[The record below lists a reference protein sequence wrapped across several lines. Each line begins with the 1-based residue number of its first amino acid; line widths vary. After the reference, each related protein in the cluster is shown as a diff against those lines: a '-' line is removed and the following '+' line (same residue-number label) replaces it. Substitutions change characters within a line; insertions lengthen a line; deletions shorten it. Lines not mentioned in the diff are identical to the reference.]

1 MIKNIHFTNPKL
13 WSKKNKIIAAIV
25 AAVLVLA
32 SIAGAVITSRIQH
45 QKECQARSVAFAD
58 KLTQLDQSTAKAHD
72 ALATVDESVKV
83 GEGARLAH
91 TEGFTL
97 APEGQSATAELNDAI
112 TKADETKTSEAAK
125 AHAEEGK
132 CLSQQ
137 DVTDAEA
144 AVKAVDD
151 KTQSFV
157 NARDAYRLTKA
168 TDEANSTMD
177 AAKSN
182 LAEAQKNADEQIKAV
197 DDDSQMASDGNV
209 KAAYD
214 ALKNVNNESHSIS
227 TTVTAD
233 SYDEAVASIAK
244 AKEVDQKANDIKKDL
259 DSLKNAVNTYQEAKA
274 AQAAA
279 AARSTQQSASSN
291 GGSARSTQQSASSN
305 GGSARSYG
313 STGGSQA
320 RSYSNGG
327 GSSSGS
333 TGGSSYSGSNNSNS
347 GGSSSSGKVSNEEI
361 YKHSVSDEEANS
373 GRYTY
378 CVYIGNG
385 RQLCH

>member
-1 MIKNIHFTNPKL
+1 MKTPKIHFTNPKL
-13 WSKKNKIIAAIV
+13 WSKRNKIIAAIV

-45 QKECQARSVAFAD
+45 QKDCQARSVAFAD

-83 GEGARLAH
+83 GEGSRLAH

-125 AHAEEGK
+125 THAEEGK
-132 CLSQQ
+132 CLRQQ

-209 KAAYD
+209 KGAYD
-214 ALKNVNNESHSIS
+214 ALKNVNNESHSLS
-227 TTVTAD
+227 TTVTIS

-259 DSLKNAVNTYQEAKA
+259 ESLKNAVNTYQEAKA
-274 AQAAA
+274 AEAAA
-279 AARSTQQSASSN
+279 ASRSAQQSASN
-291 GGSARSTQQSASSN
+291 GGSRSS
-305 GGSARSYG
+305 GSARSYG

-327 GSSSGS
+327 SSYSGGGSSSGS
-333 TGGSSYSGSNNSNS
+333 TGGSSHSNGGGSNS
-347 GGSSSSGKVSNEEI
+347 GGGQPPIKSDAEFEKWTYEHSIGKDQLKPGMKCFV
-361 YKHSVSDEEANS
+361 V
-373 GRYTY
+373 
-378 CVYIGNG
+378 GNG
-385 RQLCH
+385 RYMCS

>member
-13 WSKKNKIIAAIV
+13 WSKRNKIIAAIV
-25 AAVLVLA
+25 ATVLVLTG
-32 SIAGAVITSRIQH
+32 IAGAIVTSHIQH

-72 ALATVDESVKV
+72 ALATVNESVKE

-91 TEGFTL
+91 TESFTL

-112 TKADETKTSEAAK
+112 AKAEEAKTSEAAK
-125 AHAEEGK
+125 AHAEESK

-177 AAKSN
+177 AAKAN

-197 DDDSQMASDGNV
+197 DEDSQMASDGNV

-214 ALKNVNNESHSIS
+214 ALKNVNNESHSLS
-227 TTVTAD
+227 TTVTIS

-244 AKEVDQKANDIKKDL
+244 AKEVDQKANDIKRDL

-274 AQAAA
+274 AEAAA
-279 AARSTQQSASSN
+279 ASRSA
-291 GGSARSTQQSASSN
+291 QQSASSN
-305 GGSARSYG
+305 GGSARSYS
-313 STGGSQA
+313 STGGSQT
-320 RSYSNGG
+320 RSYSNGGGSSYSGG

-333 TGGSSYSGSNNSNS
+333 TGGSSHSNGGGSNS
-347 GGSSSSGKVSNEEI
+347 GGGQTQNNFDFNKWTEE
-361 YKHSVSDEEANS
+361 HSISKDQIKPGMHCFNV
-373 GRYTY
+373 
-378 CVYIGNG
+378 GNG
-385 RQLCH
+385 RYMCS

>member
-1 MIKNIHFTNPKL
+1 MIKNIHFTKPKL
-13 WSKKNKIIAAIV
+13 WSKRNKIIAAIV
-25 AAVLVLA
+25 AAVLVLT

-112 TKADETKTSEAAK
+112 AKADEAKTSEAAK

-209 KAAYD
+209 KGSYD
-214 ALKNVNNESHSIS
+214 ALKNVNNESHSLS
-227 TTVTAD
+227 TTVTTS

-259 DSLKNAVNTYQEAKA
+259 ESLKGAVNTYQEAKA
-274 AQAAA
+274 AEAAA
-279 AARSTQQSASSN
+279 ASRSAQQSASN
-291 GGSARSTQQSASSN
+291 RGGSSYSS
-305 GGSARSYG
+305 GSSSSARSYG
-313 STGGSQA
+313 STGGSQS

-327 GSSSGS
+327 GGS
-333 TGGSSYSGSNNSNS
+333 TSGGGSSNS
-347 GGSSSSGKVSNEEI
+347 GGGSSASSSAGNQSQSKTGDESWRQYVKSGSEI
-361 YKHSVSDEEANS
+361 KPGQHCYNVGKDQ
-373 GRYTY
+373 
-378 CVYIGNG
+378 YI
-385 RQLCH
+385 CA

>member
-1 MIKNIHFTNPKL
+1 MKTPKIHFTNPKL
-13 WSKKNKIIAAIV
+13 WSKRNKIIAAIV

-58 KLTQLDQSTAKAHD
+58 KLSQLDQSTAKAHD

-112 TKADETKTSEAAK
+112 TKADETKSSEAAK
-125 AHAEEGK
+125 ANAEAGK

-144 AVKAVDD
+144 AVKVVDD

-209 KAAYD
+209 KGAYD
-214 ALKNVNNESHSIS
+214 TLKNVNNESHSLS
-227 TTVTAD
+227 TTVTIS

-244 AKEVDQKANDIKKDL
+244 AKDVDQKANDIKKNL
-259 DSLKNAVNTYQEAKA
+259 ESLKGAVNTYQEAKA
-274 AQAAA
+274 AEAAA
-279 AARSTQQSASSN
+279 ASRSAQQSASN
-291 GGSARSTQQSASSN
+291 RGGSSYSS
-305 GGSARSYG
+305 GSSSSARSYG
-313 STGGSQA
+313 STGGSQS

-327 GSSSGS
+327 GGS
-333 TGGSSYSGSNNSNS
+333 TSGGGASHSGGSSNS
-347 GGSSSSGKVSNEEI
+347 GGGQPPIKSDAEFEKWTYEHSIGKDQLKPGMKCFV
-361 YKHSVSDEEANS
+361 V
-373 GRYTY
+373 
-378 CVYIGNG
+378 GNG
-385 RQLCH
+385 RYMCS

>member
-45 QKECQARSVAFAD
+45 QKECQARSASFAD

-83 GEGARLAH
+83 GDGSRLAH

-97 APEGQSATAELNDAI
+97 APEGQSATADLNDAI
-112 TKADETKTSEAAK
+112 AKAEEAKTSEAAK
-125 AHAEEGK
+125 ESAEEGK

-144 AVKAVDD
+144 VVKAVDD

-168 TDEANSTMD
+168 ADEANSTMD

-182 LAEAQKNADEQIKAV
+182 LAEAQKNADEQIKTV

-209 KAAYD
+209 KGAYD
-214 ALKNVNNESHSIS
+214 ALKNVNNESHSLS
-227 TTVTAD
+227 TTVTTS

-259 DSLKNAVNTYQEAKA
+259 ESLKGAVNTYQEAKA
-274 AQAAA
+274 AEAAA
-279 AARSTQQSASSN
+279 AS
-291 GGSARSTQQSASSN
+291 RSTQQSASSN

-333 TGGSSYSGSNNSNS
+333 TGGSSYSGGGSNS
-347 GGSSSSGKVSNEEI
+347 GGSSSGSTSNQSQSKTGDESWRQYVKSGSEI
-361 YKHSVSDEEANS
+361 KPGQHCYNVGKDQ
-373 GRYTY
+373 
-378 CVYIGNG
+378 YI
-385 RQLCH
+385 CA

>member
-45 QKECQARSVAFAD
+45 QKECQARSASFAD

-72 ALATVDESVKV
+72 ALATVDESVKE

-91 TEGFTL
+91 TQGFTL

-112 TKADETKTSEAAK
+112 AKANETKTSEAAK
-125 AHAEEGK
+125 AHAEQGK

-197 DDDSQMASDGNV
+197 EDDSQMASDGNV
-209 KAAYD
+209 KGAYD
-214 ALKNVNNESHSIS
+214 ALKNVNNESHSLS
-227 TTVTAD
+227 TTVTIS

-244 AKEVDQKANDIKKDL
+244 AKDVDQKANDIKKGL
-259 DSLKNAVNTYQEAKA
+259 ESLKNAVNTYQEAKA
-274 AQAAA
+274 AEAAA
-279 AARSTQQSASSN
+279 ASRSAQQSASN
-291 GGSARSTQQSASSN
+291 RGGSSYSS
-305 GGSARSYG
+305 GSSSSARSYG
-313 STGGSQA
+313 STGGSQS

-333 TGGSSYSGSNNSNS
+333 TGGSSYSGSSNSNS

-378 CVYIGNG
+378 CVYIDNG

>member
-13 WSKKNKIIAAIV
+13 WSKRNKIIAAIV

-72 ALATVDESVKV
+72 ALATVDESVKE

-91 TEGFTL
+91 TQGFTL

-112 TKADETKTSEAAK
+112 TKAEEAKTSEAAK
-125 AHAEEGK
+125 ESAEEGK

-144 AVKAVDD
+144 AIKAVDD

-209 KAAYD
+209 KGAYD
-214 ALKNVNNESHSIS
+214 ALKNVNNESHSLS
-227 TTVTAD
+227 TTVTTS

-244 AKEVDQKANDIKKDL
+244 GKEVDQKANDIKKDL
-259 DSLKNAVNTYQEAKA
+259 ESLKNAVNTYQEAKA
-274 AQAAA
+274 AEAAA
-279 AARSTQQSASSN
+279 ASRSAQQSASN
-291 GGSARSTQQSASSN
+291 GGSSYSS
-305 GGSARSYG
+305 GSSSSARSYG

-333 TGGSSYSGSNNSNS
+333 TGGSSHSNGGGSNS
-347 GGSSSSGKVSNEEI
+347 GGGQPPIKSDAEFEKWTYEHSIGKDQLKPGMKCFV
-361 YKHSVSDEEANS
+361 V
-373 GRYTY
+373 
-378 CVYIGNG
+378 GNG
-385 RQLCH
+385 RYMCS

>member
-58 KLTQLDQSTAKAHD
+58 KLTQLDQSTAKAHE
-72 ALATVDESVKV
+72 ALATVDESVKE

-91 TEGFTL
+91 TQGFTL
-97 APEGQSATAELNDAI
+97 APEGQGATAELNDAI

-125 AHAEEGK
+125 ESAEKGK
-132 CLSQQ
+132 CLSAQ

-151 KTQSFV
+151 RTQSFV

-177 AAKSN
+177 AAKAN

-209 KAAYD
+209 KGAYD
-214 ALKNVNNESHSIS
+214 ALKNVNNESHSLS
-227 TTVTAD
+227 TTVTIS

-244 AKEVDQKANDIKKDL
+244 AKDVDQKANDIKKDL
-259 DSLKNAVNTYQEAKA
+259 ESLKGAVSTYQEAKA
-274 AQAAA
+274 AEVAAA
-279 AARSTQQSASSN
+279 SRSAQQSASN
-291 GGSARSTQQSASSN
+291 GGGSSYSS
-305 GGSARSYG
+305 GSSSSARSYG

-327 GSSSGS
+327 GGS
-333 TGGSSYSGSNNSNS
+333 TSGGGSSNS
-347 GGSSSSGKVSNEEI
+347 GGGSSASSSAGNQSQSKTGDESWRKYVKNGSQIKPGMHCYNVGK
-361 YKHSVSDEEANS
+361 DQ
-373 GRYTY
+373 
-378 CVYIGNG
+378 YI
-385 RQLCH
+385 CS

>member
-45 QKECQARSVAFAD
+45 QKECQARSASFAD
-58 KLTQLDQSTAKAHD
+58 KLTQLDQSVVKAHD
-72 ALATVDESVKV
+72 ALATVDESVKE

-112 TKADETKTSEAAK
+112 TKAEEAKTSEAAK
-125 AHAEEGK
+125 AHAEQGK

-144 AVKAVDD
+144 AVKAVGD

-177 AAKSN
+177 AAKAN

-209 KAAYD
+209 KGAYD
-214 ALKNVNNESHSIS
+214 ALKNANNESHSLSTAVTIS
-227 TTVTAD
+227 

-259 DSLKNAVNTYQEAKA
+259 ESLKNVVNTYQEAKA

-279 AARSTQQSASSN
+279 ASRSAQQSASSN
-291 GGSARSTQQSASSN
+291 GGST
-305 GGSARSYG
+305 RSYG

-320 RSYSNGG
+320 RSHSNGG
-327 GSSSGS
+327 GSSYSGSGSSSGS
-333 TGGSSYSGSNNSNS
+333 TGGSSYSGSSNSNS

-378 CVYIGNG
+378 CVYIDNG

>member
-1 MIKNIHFTNPKL
+1 MKTPKIHFTNPKL

-45 QKECQARSVAFAD
+45 QKECQARSASFAD

-72 ALATVDESVKV
+72 ALATVDESVKE

-151 KTQSFV
+151 KTQSFM

-209 KAAYD
+209 KGAYD
-214 ALKNVNNESHSIS
+214 ALKNVNNESHSLS
-227 TTVTAD
+227 TTVTIS

-259 DSLKNAVNTYQEAKA
+259 ESLKNAVNTYQEAKA
-274 AQAAA
+274 AEAAA
-279 AARSTQQSASSN
+279 ASRSA
-291 GGSARSTQQSASSN
+291 QQSASSN

-327 GSSSGS
+327 GSS
-333 TGGSSYSGSNNSNS
+333 YSGGGSNS
-347 GGSSSSGKVSNEEI
+347 GGSSSGSTSNQSQSKTGDESWRQYVKSGSEI
-361 YKHSVSDEEANS
+361 KPGQHCYNVGKDQ
-373 GRYTY
+373 
-378 CVYIGNG
+378 YI
-385 RQLCH
+385 CA

>member
-1 MIKNIHFTNPKL
+1 MKTPKIHFTNPKL
-13 WSKKNKIIAAIV
+13 WSKRNKIIAAIV

-45 QKECQARSVAFAD
+45 QKECQARSASFAD

-112 TKADETKTSEAAK
+112 AKADETKTSETAK
-125 AHAEEGK
+125 AHAEQGK

-151 KTQSFV
+151 KTRSFV

-209 KAAYD
+209 KGAYD
-214 ALKNVNNESHSIS
+214 ALKNVNNESHSLS
-227 TTVTAD
+227 TTVTIS

-259 DSLKNAVNTYQEAKA
+259 ESLKGAVNTYQEAKA
-274 AQAAA
+274 AEAAA
-279 AARSTQQSASSN
+279 ASRSAQQSASN
-291 GGSARSTQQSASSN
+291 RGGSSYSS
-305 GGSARSYG
+305 GSSSSARSYG
-313 STGGSQA
+313 STGGSQS

-327 GSSSGS
+327 GSS
-333 TGGSSYSGSNNSNS
+333 SGSNNSNS

-378 CVYIGNG
+378 CVYIDNG

>member
-1 MIKNIHFTNPKL
+1 MSAPQLNNIHFTNPKL

-45 QKECQARSVAFAD
+45 QKDCQARSVAFTD
-58 KLTQLDQSTAKAHD
+58 KMTQLDQSVVKAHD
-72 ALATVDESVKV
+72 ALATVDESVQV
-83 GEGARLAH
+83 GEGSRLAH
-91 TEGFTL
+91 TDGFQTV
-97 APEGQSATAELNDAI
+97 AEGQSATADLNDAI
-112 TKADETKTSEAAK
+112 AKAEEAKTSEAAK
-125 AHAEEGK
+125 ASAEAGK

-177 AAKSN
+177 AAKAN

-209 KAAYD
+209 KGAYD
-214 ALKNVNNESHSIS
+214 ALKNVNNESHSLS
-227 TTVTAD
+227 TTVTIS

-244 AKEVDQKANDIKKDL
+244 AKDVDQKANDIKKNL
-259 DSLKNAVNTYQEAKA
+259 ESLKGAVNTYQEAKA
-274 AQAAA
+274 AEAAA
-279 AARSTQQSASSN
+279 ASR
-291 GGSARSTQQSASSN
+291 
-305 GGSARSYG
+305 SARSYG
-313 STGGSQA
+313 STGGSQS

-327 GSSSGS
+327 GGS
-333 TGGSSYSGSNNSNS
+333 TSGGGASHSGGSSNS
-347 GGSSSSGKVSNEEI
+347 GGGQPPIKSDAEFEKWTYEHSIGKDQLKPGMKCFV
-361 YKHSVSDEEANS
+361 V
-373 GRYTY
+373 
-378 CVYIGNG
+378 GNG
-385 RQLCH
+385 RYMCS

>member
-32 SIAGAVITSRIQH
+32 SIAGAVVTSRIQH
-45 QKECQARSVAFAD
+45 QKECQARSASFAD

-72 ALATVDESVKV
+72 ALATVDESVKE

-91 TEGFTL
+91 TQGFTL
-97 APEGQSATAELNDAI
+97 APEGQSATADLNDAI
-112 TKADETKTSEAAK
+112 AKADEAKTSEAAK

-209 KAAYD
+209 KGAYD
-214 ALKNVNNESHSIS
+214 ALKNVNNESHSLS
-227 TTVTAD
+227 TTVTTS

-259 DSLKNAVNTYQEAKA
+259 ESLKGAVSTYQEAKA
-274 AQAAA
+274 AEAAA
-279 AARSTQQSASSN
+279 ASRSA
-291 GGSARSTQQSASSN
+291 QQSASSN

-327 GSSSGS
+327 GSSYSGGNSSS
-333 TGGSSYSGSNNSNS
+333 TGGSSHSNGGGSNS
-347 GGSSSSGKVSNEEI
+347 GGNQSQSKTGDESWRQYVKNGSQIKPGQHCYNVGK
-361 YKHSVSDEEANS
+361 DQ
-373 GRYTY
+373 
-378 CVYIGNG
+378 YI
-385 RQLCH
+385 CS

>member
-13 WSKKNKIIAAIV
+13 WSKRNKIIAAIV

-83 GEGARLAH
+83 GEGSRLAH

-112 TKADETKTSEAAK
+112 AKADETKTSEAAK
-125 AHAEEGK
+125 AHAEEGE

-209 KAAYD
+209 KGAYD
-214 ALKNVNNESHSIS
+214 ALKNVNNESHSLS
-227 TTVTAD
+227 TTVTVS

-259 DSLKNAVNTYQEAKA
+259 ESLKGAVNTYQEAKA
-274 AQAAA
+274 AEAAA
-279 AARSTQQSASSN
+279 ASRSAQQSASNS
-291 GGSARSTQQSASSN
+291 GSSYSS
-305 GGSARSYG
+305 GSSSSARSYG
-313 STGGSQA
+313 STGGSQT

-327 GSSSGS
+327 GGS
-333 TGGSSYSGSNNSNS
+333 TSGGGSSNS
-347 GGSSSSGKVSNEEI
+347 GGGSSASSSAGNQSQNRTGDESWRQYVKSGSEI
-361 YKHSVSDEEANS
+361 KPGQHCYNVGKDQ
-373 GRYTY
+373 
-378 CVYIGNG
+378 YI
-385 RQLCH
+385 CA

>member
-1 MIKNIHFTNPKL
+1 MKNPKIHFTNPKL

-25 AAVLVLA
+25 TAVLVLT

-72 ALATVDESVKV
+72 ALATVDESVKE

-91 TEGFTL
+91 TQGFTL

-112 TKADETKTSEAAK
+112 AKADETKTSEAAK

-151 KTQSFV
+151 KTQSFI

-177 AAKSN
+177 AAKAN

-197 DDDSQMASDGNV
+197 DDDSQMTSDGNV
-209 KAAYD
+209 KGAYD
-214 ALKNVNNESHSIS
+214 ALKNVNNESHSLS
-227 TTVTAD
+227 TTVTIS

-259 DSLKNAVNTYQEAKA
+259 ESLKGAVNTYQEAKA
-274 AQAAA
+274 AEAAA
-279 AARSTQQSASSN
+279 ASRSA
-291 GGSARSTQQSASSN
+291 QQSASSN

-327 GSSSGS
+327 GSSYSGGGSNSGS
-333 TGGSSYSGSNNSNS
+333 TGGSSHSNGGGSHS
-347 GGSSSSGKVSNEEI
+347 GGGQTQNNFDFNKWTEE
-361 YKHSVSDEEANS
+361 HSISKDQIKPGMHCFNV
-373 GRYTY
+373 
-378 CVYIGNG
+378 GNG
-385 RQLCH
+385 RYMCS

>member
-1 MIKNIHFTNPKL
+1 MKTPKIHFTNPKL
-13 WSKKNKIIAAIV
+13 WSKRNKIIAAIV

-45 QKECQARSVAFAD
+45 QKECQARSVAFTD

-83 GEGARLAH
+83 GEGSRLAH

-97 APEGQSATAELNDAI
+97 APEGQSATADLNDAI
-112 TKADETKTSEAAK
+112 AKAHGTKTSEATK

-209 KAAYD
+209 KGAYD
-214 ALKNVNNESHSIS
+214 ALKNVNNESHSLS
-227 TTVTAD
+227 TTVTIS

-259 DSLKNAVNTYQEAKA
+259 ESLKGAVSTYQEAKA
-274 AQAAA
+274 AEAAA
-279 AARSTQQSASSN
+279 ASRSA
-291 GGSARSTQQSASSN
+291 QQSASSN

-333 TGGSSYSGSNNSNS
+333 TGGSSYSNGGSNS
-347 GGSSSSGKVSNEEI
+347 GGGSSSAGNQSQSKTGDESWRKYVKNGSEIKPGQHCYNVGK
-361 YKHSVSDEEANS
+361 DQ
-373 GRYTY
+373 
-378 CVYIGNG
+378 YI
-385 RQLCH
+385 CA

>member
-1 MIKNIHFTNPKL
+1 MKTPKIHFTNPKL
-13 WSKKNKIIAAIV
+13 WSKRNKIIAAIV

-91 TEGFTL
+91 TEGFQTV
-97 APEGQSATAELNDAI
+97 AEGQSATADLNDAI
-112 TKADETKTSEAAK
+112 AKAEETKTSEAAK
-125 AHAEEGK
+125 ASTEAGK
-132 CLSQQ
+132 CLSKQ

-144 AVKAVDD
+144 AIKAVDD

-182 LAEAQKNADEQIKAV
+182 LAQAQKDAADQIGAV
-197 DDDSQMASDGNV
+197 DADSQMASDGNV

-214 ALKNVNNESHSIS
+214 TLKSVESNSHSLS
-227 TTVTAD
+227 TTVTTS
-233 SYDEAVASIAK
+233 SYDEAVASIEK
-244 AKEVDQKANDIKKDL
+244 AKTVDQKANDVKNAQEA
-259 DSLKNAVNTYQEAKA
+259 LKNAINAYKDAKA
-274 AQAAA
+274 AEAAA
-279 AARSTQQSASSN
+279 ASR
-291 GGSARSTQQSASSN
+291 
-305 GGSARSYG
+305 SARSYG
-313 STGGSQA
+313 STGGSQS

-327 GSSSGS
+327 GGS
-333 TGGSSYSGSNNSNS
+333 TSGGGSSNSG
-347 GGSSSSGKVSNEEI
+347 GGSSSSSGYRSESQQDGFDFDKWTREHSIGKDQLKPGMKCFIVG
-361 YKHSVSDEEANS
+361 KD
-373 GRYTY
+373 RYM
-378 CVYIGNG
+378 CS
-385 RQLCH
+385 

>member
-13 WSKKNKIIAAIV
+13 WSKRNKIIAAIV

-45 QKECQARSVAFAD
+45 QKECQARSASFAD

-97 APEGQSATAELNDAI
+97 APEGQSATADLNDAI
-112 TKADETKTSEAAK
+112 AKADETKTSEAAK

-177 AAKSN
+177 AAKAN

-209 KAAYD
+209 KGAYD

-233 SYDEAVASIAK
+233 SYDEAVASIEK
-244 AKEVDQKANDIKKDL
+244 AKTVDQKANDIKKDL
-259 DSLKNAVNTYQEAKA
+259 ESLKNAVNTYQEAKA
-274 AQAAA
+274 AEAAA
-279 AARSTQQSASSN
+279 ASRSAQQSASN
-291 GGSARSTQQSASSN
+291 RGGSSYSS
-305 GGSARSYG
+305 GSSSSARSYG
-313 STGGSQA
+313 STGGSQS

-327 GSSSGS
+327 GSSSSS
-333 TGGSSYSGSNNSNS
+333 TGGSSYSGGGSNS
-347 GGSSSSGKVSNEEI
+347 GGGQPPIKSDAEFEKWTYEHSIGKDQLKPGMKCFV
-361 YKHSVSDEEANS
+361 V
-373 GRYTY
+373 
-378 CVYIGNG
+378 GNG
-385 RQLCH
+385 RYMCS

>member
-72 ALATVDESVKV
+72 ALATVDESVKE

-91 TEGFTL
+91 TQGFTL

-144 AVKAVDD
+144 AVKTVDD

-177 AAKSN
+177 AAKAN

-209 KAAYD
+209 KGAYD
-214 ALKNVNNESHSIS
+214 ALKNVNNESRSLS
-227 TTVTAD
+227 TTVTIS

-244 AKEVDQKANDIKKDL
+244 AKEVDQKANDIKNGL
-259 DSLKNAVNTYQEAKA
+259 ESLKNAVNTYQEAKA
-274 AQAAA
+274 AEAAA
-279 AARSTQQSASSN
+279 ASRSA
-291 GGSARSTQQSASSN
+291 QQSASSN

-333 TGGSSYSGSNNSNS
+333 TGGSSYSSGGSNS
-347 GGSSSSGKVSNEEI
+347 GGSSSGSTSNQSQSKTGDESWRQYVKSGSEI
-361 YKHSVSDEEANS
+361 KPGQHCYNVGKDQ
-373 GRYTY
+373 
-378 CVYIGNG
+378 YI
-385 RQLCH
+385 CA

>member
-32 SIAGAVITSRIQH
+32 SIAGAVVTSRIQH
-45 QKECQARSVAFAD
+45 QKECQARSASFAD

-72 ALATVDESVKV
+72 ALATVDESVKE
-83 GEGARLAH
+83 GEGARLTH
-91 TEGFTL
+91 TQGFTL

-112 TKADETKTSEAAK
+112 AKADEAKTSEAAK
-125 AHAEEGK
+125 ASAEQGK

-144 AVKAVDD
+144 AIKAVDD

-157 NARDAYRLTKA
+157 GARDAYRLTKA

-177 AAKSN
+177 AAKAN

-209 KAAYD
+209 KGAYD
-214 ALKNVNNESHSIS
+214 ALKNVNNESHSLS
-227 TTVTAD
+227 TTVTIS

-274 AQAAA
+274 AEAAA
-279 AARSTQQSASSN
+279 ASRSA
-291 GGSARSTQQSASSN
+291 QQSASSN

-333 TGGSSYSGSNNSNS
+333 TGGSSYSNGGSNS
-347 GGSSSSGKVSNEEI
+347 GGGSSSAGNQSQSKTGDESWRQYVKSGSEI
-361 YKHSVSDEEANS
+361 KPGQHCYNVGKDQ
-373 GRYTY
+373 
-378 CVYIGNG
+378 YI
-385 RQLCH
+385 CA

>member
-13 WSKKNKIIAAIV
+13 WSKRNKIIAAIV

-72 ALATVDESVKV
+72 ALATVDESVKE

-112 TKADETKTSEAAK
+112 TKADETKTSETAK
-125 AHAEEGK
+125 AHAEQGK

-209 KAAYD
+209 KGAYD
-214 ALKNVNNESHSIS
+214 ALKNVNNESHSLS
-227 TTVTAD
+227 TTVTIS

-244 AKEVDQKANDIKKDL
+244 AKEVDQKANDIKKGL
-259 DSLKNAVNTYQEAKA
+259 ESLKNAVNTYQEAQA

-279 AARSTQQSASSN
+279 ASRSAQQSASN
-291 GGSARSTQQSASSN
+291 GGSSYSS
-305 GGSARSYG
+305 GSSSSARSYG
-313 STGGSQA
+313 STGGSQS
-320 RSYSNGG
+320 RSYSGG

-378 CVYIGNG
+378 CVYIDNG

>member
-1 MIKNIHFTNPKL
+1 MSAPELNKIHFTNPKL
-13 WSKKNKIIAAIV
+13 WSKRKKIIAAIV
-25 AAVLVLA
+25 ALVLA
-32 SIAGAVITSRIQH
+32 LAGITTGVVVSHVQH
-45 QKECQARSVAFAD
+45 QKECQSRQQTFTEKKS
-58 KLTQLDQSTAKAHD
+58 QLDQAISKAHD
-72 ALATVDESVKV
+72 ALATTDESVKE
-83 GEGARLAH
+83 GEGSRLAH
-91 TEGFTL
+91 TQGFTL

-112 TKADETKTSEAAK
+112 HAAEEAKTAEAAK
-125 AHAEEGK
+125 VDGDKASQ

-144 AVKAVDD
+144 AIKAIED
-151 KTQSFV
+151 KTQSFI

-182 LAEAQKNADEQIKAV
+182 LAQAQQDAAQQIGAV
-197 DDDSQMASDGNV
+197 DADSQMASDGNV

-214 ALKNVNNESHSIS
+214 ALKSVEGDSHTLS
-227 TTVTAD
+227 TTVTTS

-259 DSLKNAVNTYQEAKA
+259 DSLKGAVNTYQEAKA
-274 AQAAA
+274 AEAAA
-279 AARSTQQSASSN
+279 ASRSA
-291 GGSARSTQQSASSN
+291 QQSASSN

-327 GSSSGS
+327 GSSSSS
-333 TGGSSYSGSNNSNS
+333 TGGSSYSGGGSNS
-347 GGSSSSGKVSNEEI
+347 GGGQPPIKSDAEFEKWTIEHSIGKDQLKPGMKCFV
-361 YKHSVSDEEANS
+361 V
-373 GRYTY
+373 
-378 CVYIGNG
+378 GNG
-385 RQLCH
+385 RYMCS

>member
-1 MIKNIHFTNPKL
+1 MKTPKIHFTNPKL
-13 WSKKNKIIAAIV
+13 WSKKNKIVAAIV

-32 SIAGAVITSRIQH
+32 SITGAVITSRIQH

-72 ALATVDESVKV
+72 ALATVDESVKE

-91 TEGFTL
+91 TQGFTL
-97 APEGQSATAELNDAI
+97 APEGQSATADLNDAI
-112 TKADETKTSEAAK
+112 AKAEETKTSEAAK
-125 AHAEEGK
+125 ESAEKGK

-177 AAKSN
+177 AAKAN

-209 KAAYD
+209 KGAYD
-214 ALKNVNNESHSIS
+214 ALKNVNNESHSLS
-227 TTVTAD
+227 TTVTIS

-259 DSLKNAVNTYQEAKA
+259 ESLKNAVNTYQEAKA
-274 AQAAA
+274 AEAAA
-279 AARSTQQSASSN
+279 ASRSAQQSASN
-291 GGSARSTQQSASSN
+291 RGGSSYSS
-305 GGSARSYG
+305 GSSSSARSYG
-313 STGGSQA
+313 STGGSQS

-327 GSSSGS
+327 GSS
-333 TGGSSYSGSNNSNS
+333 SGSNNSNS

-378 CVYIGNG
+378 CVYIDNG

>member
-13 WSKKNKIIAAIV
+13 WSKRNKIIAAIV

-32 SIAGAVITSRIQH
+32 SITGAVITSRIQH

-58 KLTQLDQSTAKAHD
+58 KLAQLDQSTAKAHD
-72 ALATVDESVKV
+72 ALATVDGSVKE

-112 TKADETKTSEAAK
+112 AKADEAKSSEAAK

-177 AAKSN
+177 AAKTN
-182 LAEAQKNADEQIKAV
+182 LAEAQKNADEQIKVV

-209 KAAYD
+209 KGAYD
-214 ALKNVNNESHSIS
+214 ALKNVNNESHSLS
-227 TTVTAD
+227 TTVTIS

-259 DSLKNAVNTYQEAKA
+259 ESLKNAVNTYQEAKA
-274 AQAAA
+274 AEAAA
-279 AARSTQQSASSN
+279 ASRSAQQSASN
-291 GGSARSTQQSASSN
+291 GGSSYSS
-305 GGSARSYG
+305 GSSSSARSYG
-313 STGGSQA
+313 STGGSQS

-327 GSSSGS
+327 GGS
-333 TGGSSYSGSNNSNS
+333 TSGGGSSNS
-347 GGSSSSGKVSNEEI
+347 GGGSSASSSTGNQGQSKTGDESWRQYVKNGSQIKPGQHCYNVGK
-361 YKHSVSDEEANS
+361 DQ
-373 GRYTY
+373 
-378 CVYIGNG
+378 YI
-385 RQLCH
+385 CS

>member
-13 WSKKNKIIAAIV
+13 WSKRNKIIAAIV

-45 QKECQARSVAFAD
+45 QKECQARSASFAD

-83 GEGARLAH
+83 GEGSRLAH

-112 TKADETKTSEAAK
+112 AKADETKTSESAK
-125 AHAEEGK
+125 ESAEEGK

-209 KAAYD
+209 KGAYD
-214 ALKNVNNESHSIS
+214 SLKNINNESHSLS
-227 TTVTAD
+227 TTVTIS

-244 AKEVDQKANDIKKDL
+244 AKEVDQKAEDIKKAQE
-259 DSLKNAVNTYQEAKA
+259 SLKNAVNTYQEAKA
-274 AQAAA
+274 AEAAA
-279 AARSTQQSASSN
+279 ASRSA
-291 GGSARSTQQSASSN
+291 QQSASSN

-327 GSSSGS
+327 GSSYSGGGSSSGS
-333 TGGSSYSGSNNSNS
+333 TGGSSHSNGGGSNS
-347 GGSSSSGKVSNEEI
+347 GGGQPPIKSDAEFEKWTYEHSIGKDQLKPGMKCFV
-361 YKHSVSDEEANS
+361 V
-373 GRYTY
+373 
-378 CVYIGNG
+378 GNG
-385 RQLCH
+385 RYMCS

>member
-1 MIKNIHFTNPKL
+1 MKTPKIHFTNPKL
-13 WSKKNKIIAAIV
+13 WSKRNKIIAAIV

-45 QKECQARSVAFAD
+45 QKECQARSASFAD

-125 AHAEEGK
+125 VYAEQGK

-214 ALKNVNNESHSIS
+214 ALKNVNNESHSLS
-227 TTVTAD
+227 TTVTIS

-259 DSLKNAVNTYQEAKA
+259 ESLKGAVNAYQEAKA
-274 AQAAA
+274 AEAAA
-279 AARSTQQSASSN
+279 ASRSA
-291 GGSARSTQQSASSN
+291 QQSASSN

-313 STGGSQA
+313 STGGSQS

-333 TGGSSYSGSNNSNS
+333 TGGSSYSGGGSNS
-347 GGSSSSGKVSNEEI
+347 GGSSSGSTSNQSQSKTGDESWRQYVKSGSEI
-361 YKHSVSDEEANS
+361 KPGQHCYNVGKDQ
-373 GRYTY
+373 
-378 CVYIGNG
+378 YI
-385 RQLCH
+385 CA

>member
-1 MIKNIHFTNPKL
+1 MKTPKIHFTNPKL
-13 WSKKNKIIAAIV
+13 WSKKNKIIAAVV

-45 QKECQARSVAFAD
+45 QKECQARSASFAD

-72 ALATVDESVKV
+72 ALATVDESVKE

-91 TEGFTL
+91 TQGFTL

-112 TKADETKTSEAAK
+112 AKAEETKTSEAAK
-125 AHAEEGK
+125 AHAEQGK

-209 KAAYD
+209 KGAYD
-214 ALKNVNNESHSIS
+214 ALKNVNNESHSLS
-227 TTVTAD
+227 TTVTIS

-244 AKEVDQKANDIKKDL
+244 AKDVDQKANDIKKAQE
-259 DSLKNAVNTYQEAKA
+259 SLKNAENTYREAQA

-279 AARSTQQSASSN
+279 A
-291 GGSARSTQQSASSN
+291 ARSTQQSASSN

-320 RSYSNGG
+320 RSHSNGG
-327 GSSSGS
+327 GSNSGS
-333 TGGSSYSGSNNSNS
+333 TGGSSYSGGGSNS
-347 GGSSSSGKVSNEEI
+347 GGGQPPIKSDAEFEKWTYEHSIGKDQLKPGMKCFV
-361 YKHSVSDEEANS
+361 V
-373 GRYTY
+373 
-378 CVYIGNG
+378 GNG
-385 RQLCH
+385 RYMCS

>member
-45 QKECQARSVAFAD
+45 QKECQARSVTFTD

-72 ALATVDESVKV
+72 ALATVDESVKE

-125 AHAEEGK
+125 ESAEEGK

-209 KAAYD
+209 KGAYD
-214 ALKNVNNESHSIS
+214 ALKNVNNESHSLS
-227 TTVTAD
+227 TTVTTS

-259 DSLKNAVNTYQEAKA
+259 ESLKNAVNTYQEAKA
-274 AQAAA
+274 AEAAA
-279 AARSTQQSASSN
+279 ASRSAQQSASN
-291 GGSARSTQQSASSN
+291 GGSSYSS
-305 GGSARSYG
+305 GSSSSARSYG
-313 STGGSQA
+313 STGGSQT

-327 GSSSGS
+327 GGSTSGGGSSHSNGGGSSASSSGGNQS
-333 TGGSSYSGSNNSNS
+333 QSRTGDESWRQYVKSGSEIKPGQHCYNV
-347 GGSSSSGKVSNEEI
+347 GK
-361 YKHSVSDEEANS
+361 DQ
-373 GRYTY
+373 
-378 CVYIGNG
+378 YI
-385 RQLCH
+385 CA

>member
-13 WSKKNKIIAAIV
+13 WSKRNKIIAVIV

-72 ALATVDESVKV
+72 ALATVDESVKE

-91 TEGFTL
+91 TQGFTL
-97 APEGQSATAELNDAI
+97 APEGQSVTAELNDAI
-112 TKADETKTSEAAK
+112 TKAEETKTSEAAK
-125 AHAEEGK
+125 ESAEEGK

-157 NARDAYRLTKA
+157 GARDAYRLTKA
-168 TDEANSTMD
+168 TEEANSTMD

-182 LAEAQKNADEQIKAV
+182 LAQAQKDAADQIGAV
-197 DDDSQMASDGNV
+197 DADSQMASDGNV

-214 ALKNVNNESHSIS
+214 TLKSVESDSHSLS
-227 TTVTAD
+227 TTVTTS
-233 SYDEAVASIAK
+233 SYDEAVASIEK
-244 AKEVDQKANDIKKDL
+244 AKTVDQKANDVKNAQEA
-259 DSLKNAVNTYQEAKA
+259 LKNAINAYKDAKA
-274 AQAAA
+274 AEAAA
-279 AARSTQQSASSN
+279 ASR
-291 GGSARSTQQSASSN
+291 
-305 GGSARSYG
+305 SARSYG
-313 STGGSQA
+313 STGGSQS

-327 GSSSGS
+327 GGS
-333 TGGSSYSGSNNSNS
+333 TSGGGSSNSG
-347 GGSSSSGKVSNEEI
+347 GGSSSSSGYRSESQQDGFDFDKWTREHSIGKDQLKPGMKCFIVG
-361 YKHSVSDEEANS
+361 KD
-373 GRYTY
+373 RYM
-378 CVYIGNG
+378 CS
-385 RQLCH
+385 

>member
-112 TKADETKTSEAAK
+112 AKAEETKTSEAAK

-144 AVKAVDD
+144 AVKTVDD

-209 KAAYD
+209 KGAYD
-214 ALKNVNNESHSIS
+214 ALKNVNNESHSLS
-227 TTVTAD
+227 TTVTIS

-259 DSLKNAVNTYQEAKA
+259 ESLKGAVSTYQEAKA
-274 AQAAA
+274 AEAAA
-279 AARSTQQSASSN
+279 ASRSA
-291 GGSARSTQQSASSN
+291 QQSASSN

-327 GSSSGS
+327 GSSYSGGNSSS
-333 TGGSSYSGSNNSNS
+333 TGESSHSNGGGSNS
-347 GGSSSSGKVSNEEI
+347 GGNQSQSKTGDESWRQYVKNGSQIKPGQHCYNVGK
-361 YKHSVSDEEANS
+361 DQ
-373 GRYTY
+373 
-378 CVYIGNG
+378 YI
-385 RQLCH
+385 CS